1 MAMNYYQ
8 ASRAETPRILD
19 AQIRQ
24 DQIAAQLRQAEMANR
39 QGYITSGMMLAE
51 NAPEGSWQNLGN
63 AIIGNDSGLAGGNLA
78 TQTAVDPTAGAMSSL
93 MPEAATGTGGLEVA
107 MGAQMTPA
115 ATGAAGAEAAA
126 GLGTA
131 AEAATAAEALAATEA
146 ATAGATAGGATAGGG
161 VSAALGAL
169 GPVGWAALAAI
180 ALGAMQ

>member
-8 ASRAETPRILD
+8 ANRAETPQILE
-19 AQIRQ
+19 AKIRQ
-24 DQIAAQLRQAEMANR
+24 DQIAAQLRQAEMANK
-39 QGYITSGMMLAE
+39 QGYINSGIVLAE

-63 AIIGNDSGLAGGNLA
+63 AIMGNGSGGNVA
-78 TQTAVDPTAGAMSSL
+78 TQAAVQPTTGAMASL
-93 MPEAATGTGGLEVA
+93 APEAATGAGGLEAA

-131 AEAATAAEALAATEA
+131 TEAATAAEALAATEA
-146 ATAGATAGGATAGGG
+146 ATAGATGAGAASGG
-161 VSAALGAL
+161 VTAALGAL